1 MHGSQNFFRQGYS
14 QGGEDENFDP
24 FRRAR
29 EMATFLFDKD
39 VQDYLK
45 ELNEA
50 AMALGAASRQID
62 NAKGAQL
69 QILVDKLLVQYQGF
83 QKLDKVMVSAFS
95 R

>member
-1 MHGSQNFFRQGYS
+1 
-14 QGGEDENFDP
+14 
-24 FRRAR
+24 
-29 EMATFLFDKD
+29 MATFLFDKD